1 MGMEGYKDLC
11 HSQIVNP
18 KEEKNKTLMTVA
30 IPGYDALSYQEE
42 ALVRLQVRNCQG
54 SKAKP
59 NLPGAW
65 SKSTLTLAWGQ
76 KYVFPKSEWANKKAN
91 EKFAISIQTLD
102 FLQKC
107 FDQKHRRLTSSL

>member
-1 MGMEGYKDLC
+1 MY
-11 HSQIVNP
+11 
-18 KEEKNKTLMTVA
+18 MTVA
-30 IPGYDALSYQEE
+30 IPGYDASSYQEE

-59 NLPGAW
+59 NLLVLGL
-65 SKSTLTLAWGQ
+65 STLTLAWGQ

-107 FDQKHRRLTSSL
+107 FDQKHRRLTSALKHWKVGGCKD